1 MSATLVENPNGGIGI
16 PPLALR
22 AKQLEEQIRQSQ
34 TGMMLALSMML
45 DLKDLK
51 TGLHATRLAE
61 WAVRVAEQLGVGH
74 EELRDIEFA
83 SLLHDIGKIGVPDEL
98 LLKPGGLTDEEM
110 DAVRKHP
117 EYGWAILRNI
127 PGFERTSLLVLHHH
141 ECFDGS
147 GYPAGLVGEDIPLGA
162 RIVAVVDAF
171 DAMLSTRS
179 YRQGLPLQEAIKRL
193 LTASGTQFDP
203 EIVTH
208 FVNLVTKHLPELSQI
223 EGFSTETS
231 PLRFQKYGF

>member
-1 MSATLVENPNGGIGI
+1 M
-16 PPLALR
+16 
-22 AKQLEEQIRQSQ
+22 EEQIRQSQ

-83 SLLHDIGKIGVPDEL
+83 SLLHDIGKVGVPDAL
-98 LLKPGGLTDEEM
+98 LLKPGSLTDEEM
-110 DAVRKHP
+110 AAVRKHP

-127 PGFERTSLLVLHHH
+127 PGFERASLLVLHHH

-147 GYPAGLVGEDIPLGA
+147 GYPAGLEGNEIPLGA

-179 YRQGLPLQEAIKRL
+179 YRKGIPLQGAITRL
-193 LTASGTQFDP
+193 EDSAGTQFDP
-203 EIVTH
+203 RIVTH
-208 FVNLVTKHLPELSQI
+208 FVNLVSKLHSELSQI
-223 EGFSTETS
+223 EGFANETS
-231 PLRFQKYGF
+231 PLRFQQYGF